1 MRLATAP
8 LSFGRGIAHMD
19 EVCAE
24 CVMLQQ
30 AALEATIHHI
40 RAESSLSIAKLEHDS
55 RKIRDLEPLVES
67 LFQARSAAVQAYQE
81 HIDTHP
87 QKAAQ
92 SEV

>member
-1 MRLATAP
+1 
-8 LSFGRGIAHMD
+8 MD
-19 EVCAE
+19 QVCAE

-30 AALEATIHHI
+30 AAFEVTIRHI

-67 LFQARSAAVQAYQE
+67 LFQARNVAVLAYQK
-81 HIDTHP
+81 HVDTHG

-92 SEV
+92 CEV